1 MLFAF
6 IFSLFAC
13 RNDCQDLCY
22 DLSDFAEECG
32 YEFTNEM
39 MDECIDNQGDK
50 NRDEKNNCDEAKPL
64 LEEEWTCEDVAIYFD
79 T

>member
-1 MLFAF
+1 MLLAF
-6 IFSLFAC
+6 IFSHFAC

-39 MDECIDNQGDK
+39 MDECIENQGDK
-50 NRDEKNNCDEAKPL
+50 TRDEKNNCDEAKPV
-64 LEEEWTCEDVAIYFD
+64 LEEEWTCEDIAVYFE